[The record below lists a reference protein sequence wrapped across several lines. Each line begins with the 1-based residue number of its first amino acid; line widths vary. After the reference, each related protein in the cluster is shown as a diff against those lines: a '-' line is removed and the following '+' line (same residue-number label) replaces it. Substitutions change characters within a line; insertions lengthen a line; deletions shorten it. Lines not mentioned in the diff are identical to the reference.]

1 MRLEYYTLGT
11 LECSKRGEGGGG
23 GCLLGKLVQL
33 SKLVSKQD
41 PWLKNWMSGILVR

>member
-11 LECSKRGEGGGG
+11 LECSKRGEGGG
-23 GCLLGKLVQL
+23 CFLGKLVQL

-41 PWLKNWMSGILVR
+41 PWLKNWMTGILVR